1 MTLNKKRGL
10 FRSTSRLFLRPNNE
24 KAADQALINAAFIR
38 AKAAVQYD
46 AEGQVQ
52 LALEAYAETIGLLC
66 QVKHETTT
74 TPLQHIVR
82 ALSSFILLAL
92 GCFLI
97 PFEIFVISMMLMQ
110 IGLSL

>member
-1 MTLNKKRGL
+1 MIQNKKRGL

-74 TPLQHIVR
+74 TPLQQIVR
-82 ALSSFILLAL
+82 ATVLSFSD
-92 GCFLI
+92 CFLTPI
-97 PFEIFVISMMLMQ
+97 DIIL
-110 IGLSL
+110 GLA